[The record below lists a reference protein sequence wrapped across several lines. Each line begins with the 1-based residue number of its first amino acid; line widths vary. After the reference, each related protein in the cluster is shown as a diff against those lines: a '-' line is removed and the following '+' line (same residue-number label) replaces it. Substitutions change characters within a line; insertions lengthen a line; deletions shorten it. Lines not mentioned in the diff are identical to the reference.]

1 LVNGRLK
8 IDLSRESFSE
18 NSVIRDKSTTIS
30 SLTSSVVK
38 SILEK
43 YERLVVVIGGSE
55 ESHTDKKTRSH
66 LKKGRR

>member
-1 LVNGRLK
+1 MVNGRLK

>member
-1 LVNGRLK
+1 MVNGRLK
-8 IDLSRESFSE
+8 IDLPRESFSE

>member
-8 IDLSRESFSE
+8 IDLPRESFSE